1 MKGSSRKVPGMPM
14 INRRKDRDEDLLLF
28 KELHRREK
36 DRLASLLQPVS
47 DEFEPNI
54 GGNYALYRIASG
66 RKGSG
71 HELFGEN
78 DKNDYDWLKTPPA
91 TPLFPSLEME
101 ANAPENVVQREIPI
115 IQPLSRFADKS
126 EALKRSTVTLRTP
139 NSKPN
144 KIPQRSVTR
153 SQKQRNSSSTE
164 NKNSKVAAQ
173 TLNQKMA
180 QFTTGSNG
188 KKNVIA
194 NSANPTNQKASLTN
208 FLSSNLSKDIKIK
221 NETRGVSPSVR
232 STIPAQIPGFSNDT
246 PPNLRTDRATSATRG
261 RPVAAHPTASI
272 RQKQDPAP
280 RPRRQSCSP
289 SVTRGRKESNE
300 ENLTSSKWKA
310 VTGNNGA
317 QIFGSRMVDK
327 VMNARKFV
335 AEEREAKPKQQ
346 SATKSANSSA
356 NASPGQGFGRM
367 MMTKSQMDVAF
378 NHMVIA
384 KDRINSRHLGITYGR
399 SSGHNELD

>member
-28 KELHRREK
+28 KELHRREN

-54 GGNYALYRIASG
+54 GGDYALYRIASG

-78 DKNDYDWLKTPPA
+78 DKNDYDW
-91 TPLFPSLEME
+91 
-101 ANAPENVVQREIPI
+101 
-115 IQPLSRFADKS
+115 
-126 EALKRSTVTLRTP
+126 
-139 NSKPN
+139 
-144 KIPQRSVTR
+144 
-153 SQKQRNSSSTE
+153 
-164 NKNSKVAAQ
+164 
-173 TLNQKMA
+173 
-180 QFTTGSNG
+180 
-188 KKNVIA
+188 
-194 NSANPTNQKASLTN
+194 
-208 FLSSNLSKDIKIK
+208 
-221 NETRGVSPSVR
+221 
-232 STIPAQIPGFSNDT
+232 STIPSQIPGFSNDT
-246 PPNLRTDRATSATRG
+246 PLNLRTDRATSATRA
-261 RPVAAHPTASI
+261 RLAAAIPTAPIS
-272 RQKQDPAP
+272 QKQDPTP

-289 SVTRGRKESNE
+289 SVKRGRKESNE
-300 ENLTSSKWKA
+300 ENLTSSKGKT

-327 VMNARKFV
+327 VMNARKFGD
-335 AEEREAKPKQQ
+335 EDREAKPSQ

-367 MMTKSQMDVAF
+367 MMTKSQMDMAF
-378 NHMVIA
+378 KHMVIA

-399 SSGHNELD
+399 SSGQNELD

>member
-1 MKGSSRKVPGMPM
+1 MKGSSRKVPGMPF
-14 INRRKDRDEDLLLF
+14 INGRKDRDEDLLLF

-47 DEFEPNI
+47 DEFEPNTA
-54 GGNYALYRIASG
+54 GNHALYRIASG

-71 HELFGEN
+71 YELFGEN

-101 ANAPENVVQREIPI
+101 ANAQGNIVQREIPI
-115 IQPLSRFADKS
+115 IQPPSRFADNS
-126 EALKRSTVTLRTP
+126 DALKGSTVTVRTP

-144 KIPQRSVTR
+144 RIPQRSVTPG
-153 SQKQRNSSSTE
+153 QKQRISTSTE

-173 TLNQKMA
+173 ILDQKRAQLTTNSNFANLAKPSNQKSS
-180 QFTTGSNG
+180 Q
-188 KKNVIA
+188 
-194 NSANPTNQKASLTN
+194 TN
-208 FLSSNLSKDIKIK
+208 FLPSNLSKDIKTK
-221 NETRGVSPSVR
+221 PEKRGVSPSVR
-232 STIPAQIPGFSNDT
+232 STIAAQIPGFSNDT

-261 RPVAAHPTASI
+261 RPVAANPTASV

-300 ENLTSSKWKA
+300 ENLTTSKGII

-327 VMNARKFV
+327 VMNARKLG
-335 AEEREAKPKQQ
+335 AEEREARPKQQ
-346 SATKSANSSA
+346 GATKSANSSA
-356 NASPGQGFGRM
+356 NASPSHGFGRM
-367 MMTKSQMDVAF
+367 MVTTKSQMDMAF
-378 NHMVIA
+378 KHMVIA
-384 KDRINSRHLGITYGR
+384 KDRINSRHLGITSGR
-399 SSGHNELD
+399 SSGQNELD